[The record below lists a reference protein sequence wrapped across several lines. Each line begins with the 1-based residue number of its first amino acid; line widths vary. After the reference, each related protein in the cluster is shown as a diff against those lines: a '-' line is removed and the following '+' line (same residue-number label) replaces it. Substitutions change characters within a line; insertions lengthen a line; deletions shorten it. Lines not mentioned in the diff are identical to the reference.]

1 MYHDAVICK
10 KKWSKSVISPTQG
23 RHTFD
28 ACPTQKKFVPLQ
40 TLKNGHNGQTEVGG
54 IPTY

>member
-1 MYHDAVICK
+1 MSHDVTLCK
-10 KKWSKSVISPTQG
+10 KKWSKSVIPPTQL
-23 RHTFD
+23 RPKSD
-28 ACPTQKKFVPLQ
+28 ACPTRKKFVPLR